1 MILKKTVICLSFF
14 TISGLLLE
22 TACSSMNG
30 HFSIENSF
38 SFFSKN
44 TKTEN
49 QNKISNQVEQTRAK
63 IVYGSLWDS
72 DLFAQERF
80 LLNIKLTEKEKVLAK
95 QLAKSFE
102 SHMKDSTLIMHFL
115 LTELKE
121 RNLPIELA
129 ALPLVESGF
138 DPRAKSRAGAK
149 GPWQFMRK
157 TGNHLG
163 LETTSNYD
171 EFYDFIDSTKAS
183 LTFLEHLYN
192 ELNQNWDLAIAAY
205 NQGEFA
211 VKKAIRRAKKAGVKD
226 INLNT
231 VKLSRYAYV
240 YVSKFRCYSD
250 ILKNPQ
256 NYRVKRP
263 TIEDRVAFKSVSIAG
278 RINSMEQAA
287 KLSGVDVKLLK
298 HLNAGFLSDSLVTSK
313 NKELLIPVDHVD
325 QFEKALNSQT
335 KINKTTL

>member
-1 MILKKTVICLSFF
+1 MILKKTFVCLSFL
-14 TISGLLLE
+14 TISSLLLE
-22 TACSSMNG
+22 TACSSISG
-30 HFSIENSF
+30 HFNSENGF
-38 SFFSKN
+38 AFFSNEK
-44 TKTEN
+44 TTEN
-49 QNKISNQVEQTRAK
+49 QNKISNQIEQTRTN

-72 DLFAQERF
+72 DLFAEDRF
-80 LLNIKLTEKEKVLAK
+80 LLNIKLTDKEKALAK
-95 QLAKSFE
+95 KLARSFE

-171 EFYDFIDSTKAS
+171 EFYDFVDSTKAS

-192 ELNQNWDLAIAAY
+192 ELDQNWDLAIAAY

-211 VKKAIRRAKKAGVKD
+211 VKKAIRNAKKAGVKN

-256 NYRVKRP
+256 NYKVKRP
-263 TIEDRVAFKSVSIAG
+263 VIEDRVAFKSVAVAG
-278 RINSMEQAA
+278 RVKSMEQAA

-313 NKELLIPVDHVD
+313 NKELLVPIDNVD
-325 QFEKALNSQT
+325 QFEKALSSKTN
-335 KINKTTL
+335 INKTTL